1 LSNLELQQDYYNKQ
15 QVAIFIVLVVRYRRK
30 GEGDAA
36 ASYAYSLPSHL
47 TCDVHTFISGDRRH
61 DDGLAMIC
69 WEKLAQHTKEVNAKL
84 GLSPRK
90 VIKWSDGAPNQFK
103 FTRPLRFLD
112 KLKLLGGFLMVW
124 WMFYASCHGKG
135 MQDAAGAWIKSRV
148 ARAVLLGADIKSVR
162 AFFEYCLTFLT
173 TQAMVADHGSTAF
186 TSARFFYLVEDNE
199 LAVYRARLPEVC
211 TWSRARECHHFWATD
226 KKGVIG
232 RRLVGC
238 ICKTCAQER
247 FRDCEHRDELTVDGI
262 FENAP
267 AEYLLEAR
275 YPEQRTRDED
285 IAFSEGVLRKARVA
299 TILAI
304 RPDVIVPTAADI
316 DFDSDEDDDGKPVE
330 ELPPPDIL
338 ADYWLCWVTQK
349 YVPVTDA
356 AGKMVEGVH
365 IRGGDGYAMIQW
377 MEHSHDEDGCRIF
390 AKENV
395 PVAVLFAAGSVVP
408 VKVGKLGQGS
418 ETFVV
423 GPPQHDAIM
432 AQLQPVGYLKA
443 MAES

>member
-1 LSNLELQQDYYNKQ
+1 
-15 QVAIFIVLVVRYRRK
+15 
-30 GEGDAA
+30 
-36 ASYAYSLPSHL
+36 
-47 TCDVHTFISGDRRH
+47 
-61 DDGLAMIC
+61 M
-69 WEKLAQHTKEVNAKL
+69 
-84 GLSPRK
+84 
-90 VIKWSDGAPNQFK
+90 
-103 FTRPLRFLD
+103 
-112 KLKLLGGFLMVW
+112 
-124 WMFYASCHGKG
+124 
-135 MQDAAGAWIKSRV
+135 
-148 ARAVLLGADIKSVR
+148 
-162 AFFEYCLTFLT
+162 
-173 TQAMVADHGSTAF
+173 
-186 TSARFFYLVEDNE
+186 
-199 LAVYRARLPEVC
+199 
-211 TWSRARECHHFWATD
+211 
-226 KKGVIG
+226 
-232 RRLVGC
+232 
-238 ICKTCAQER
+238 
-247 FRDCEHRDELTVDGI
+247 
-262 FENAP
+262 
-267 AEYLLEAR
+267 
-275 YPEQRTRDED
+275 
-285 IAFSEGVLRKARVA
+285 RKARVA

-316 DFDSDEDDDGKPVE
+316 DFDSDEDEDGKPVE

-377 MEHSHDEDGCRIF
+377 MEYSHDEDGCRIF